1 MAMLTVGS
9 EEGARVE
16 LHFEDRDAGRPVVL
30 IHGLLRDCRSRE
42 RQVPALL
49 QAEVNHAILAFLEN

>member
-9 EEGARVE
+9 EEGGRVE
-16 LHFEDRDAGRPVVL
+16 LHFEDRGVGRPVVL
-30 IHGLLRDCRSRE
+30 IHGLLHDCRSRE

-49 QAEVNHAILAFLEN
+49 QAEVNQAILAL